1 MDIFKYAEEYNA
13 DYYDNGKIFKVQ
25 EYNRQKRA
33 GENPDSIEVIDAIT
47 KETIGY
53 VKKKG

>member
-25 EYNRQKRA
+25 DYNRQKRD
-33 GENPDSIEVIDAIT
+33 GEDPESIEVIDAIT